1 MQIFRHFRAIL
12 LLIAAAGLT
21 AYSQSITGTVTGT
34 VTDSSGGAIAGA
46 SVTLRSETTGESRSM
61 KSNETGDFVF
71 NGVVPGTFRLRV
83 EQDGFKSV
91 ERPGLVL
98 TATQRLAIGNLA
110 LPVGAVTD
118 RVTVEGTGAVVQTAS
133 SGNSAELSGK
143 QLNLLVTRGRDV
155 ISLLRVLPG
164 VAGGTDENALGGTFG
179 TNTPN
184 ISGQRIAM
192 NTMSAD
198 GQSGN
203 DADGVGG
210 FNGMTS
216 LDAIAEVKVL
226 LNTYQAEYGRNAG
239 ASINLVTKSGSRD
252 FHGSAYWFVRNEAFN
267 ANDFFNNRN
276 SQARP
281 LYRYNTLGGTIG
293 GPVYIP
299 GKFNKNRDKL
309 FFFYSREDWR
319 IREPRA
325 VRRVTM
331 PTALERQGNYSQTLD
346 VSGRL
351 IPITDPTNGLPFSGN
366 IVPANRI
373 NKNGQAILNL
383 FPMPNFLDRGL
394 SGGNYN
400 YQFQEITEH
409 PKKLNTLKGDYNL
422 TQNDRISARY
432 TSWWADRRG
441 YEGLAAFNSNWD
453 QLRHHYLFKTDQIQT
468 SYTKVLRPNIINEA
482 QFGYRKLGEIG
493 DATSANAF
501 DKVTRSKVGLA
512 SLGQLYPDINTLS
525 IIPQASFGGV
535 PSAANISYD
544 GRLPIDA
551 QDWRW
556 NYNNNLS
563 WIKGAHSF
571 KFGLSGEYQMNSEG
585 PRSNFGG
592 NFAFDRNVNN
602 PLDSNYAYS
611 NALLG
616 NYSSYTESSART
628 TGLARQALFEWF
640 AQDSWKAT
648 RRLTIDYGVR
658 FTWFTPWR
666 VTDGKAAALA
676 LERYDRAKAPRFVQ
690 PVLRNGVRVGQNP
703 VTGAILPAVTIGSF
717 VAGTGDPANGMVVQG
732 TGQLPDGFANR
743 GWEMGPRVG
752 FAYDVFGN
760 GKTAIRGGFGV
771 SKQAVPSAGSYLWT
785 TRTNPPVQ
793 FNPQI
798 FYGNLDTLTQSAGI
812 LFPSSVS
819 ALERDPKAATVM
831 SYSVAVQHDLG
842 WKTVLDVSYVGNR
855 SQHLQQTRELNTIP
869 YGARFAAENQDPSAP
884 GRPLPDNFIRPYP
897 GFGGLTYIEN
907 SGYGNYNGLQT
918 SLNRRLSSKLQFGV
932 AYTWSKAMDLTS
944 GDNGVLPRYR
954 PYRIWNY
961 GKSSYDQ
968 THVMVLNY
976 LWDLPK
982 ASARWNNAAAKM
994 ALDNWQISGIISM
1007 ASGTPRDVSY
1017 STVDGAD
1024 ITGGG
1029 DGARINVTGSALLA
1043 KGSQAF
1049 DRFFNPSVFS
1059 RPARGD
1065 FGNAPKDIF
1074 RGPGINNWDI
1084 SLFKKFPFKNESR
1097 YVQFRWEFYN
1107 SFNHTQFSNVDNGAR
1122 FDVQGNQVNG
1132 QFGRFTSS
1140 RSPRVMQGALNFTF

>member
-1 MQIFRHFRAIL
+1 MQKFRTVPALVLFFAASVLAI
-12 LLIAAAGLT
+12 GQT
-21 AYSQSITGTVTGT
+21 ITGTITGT
-34 VTDSSGGAIAGA
+34 VTDSSGGAIANA
-46 SVTLRSETTGESRSM
+46 SATLTNEGTAEIRSIKTNES
-61 KSNETGDFVF
+61 GDFVF
-71 NGVVPGTFRLRV
+71 NAVVPGSYTVRV
-83 EQDGFKSV
+83 EQDGFKTL
-91 ERPGLVL
+91 ERTGLVL
-98 TATQRLAIGNLA
+98 TATQRLAVGA
-110 LPVGAVTD
+110 LQLTVGAVSE
-118 RVTVEGTGAVVQTAS
+118 RVTVEAAGATVQTAS

-184 ISGQRIAM
+184 INGQRIAM

-239 ASINLVTKSGSRD
+239 ASINLVTKSGSKE
-252 FHGSAYWFVRNEAFN
+252 FHGSAYWYVRNEAFN

-281 LYRYNTLGGTIG
+281 LYRYNTFGGTIG

-299 GKFNKNRDKL
+299 GKFNTNRDKL

-319 IREPRA
+319 IQEPRN

-331 PTALERQGNYSQTLD
+331 PTALERQGNFSQTLD

-351 IPITDPTNGLPFSGN
+351 IPITDPSTGQPFPGN
-366 IVPANRI
+366 IIPSNRVSA
-373 NKNGQAILNL
+373 NGQAMLNL
-383 FPMPNFLDRGL
+383 FPQPNFLDRGL

-400 YQFQEITEH
+400 YQFQEITDH
-409 PKKLNTLKGDYNL
+409 PKKLNTLKGDYNI
-422 TQNDRISARY
+422 TPNDRISARY

-453 QLRHHYLFKTDQIQT
+453 QLYHHYLFKTDQIQT
-468 SYTKVLRPNIINEA
+468 SYTKVIRPNIINEA

-493 DATSANAF
+493 DATSADAF
-501 DKVTRSKVGLA
+501 DRVTRSKVGLGG
-512 SLGQLYPDINTLS
+512 LGQLYPDGNPLG
-525 IIPQASFGGV
+525 IIPQANFGGV
-535 PSAANISYD
+535 PSAANIAYD

-551 QDWRW
+551 KDWRW
-556 NYNNNLS
+556 NYSNNLS
-563 WIKGAHSF
+563 WIHGAHSL
-571 KFGLSGEYQMNSEG
+571 KFGMSGEYQMNSEG

-611 NALLG
+611 NAILG
-616 NYSSYTESSART
+616 NYSTYTESSTRT
-628 TGLARQALFEWF
+628 TGLARQAIFEWF

-648 RRLTIDYGVR
+648 RRLTIDYGIR

-676 LERYDRAKAPRFVQ
+676 LERYDRSKAPQFVQ
-690 PVLRNGVRVGQNP
+690 PVLQNGVRVGLNP
-703 VTGAILPAVTIGSF
+703 VTGAILPAVAIGSF
-717 VAGTGDPANGMVVQG
+717 APGTGDPANGMVVSG
-732 TGQLPDGFANR
+732 TDVLPSGFANR
-743 GWEMGPRVG
+743 GWETGPRMG

-760 GKTAIRGGFGV
+760 GKTAVRGGFGV

-798 FYGNLDTLTQSAGI
+798 FYGNVDSLKNSAGI

-819 ALERDPKAATVM
+819 ALERDPKAGTVM
-831 SYSVAVQHDLG
+831 SYSLAVQQDLG
-842 WKTVLDVSYVGNR
+842 WKTVLDVSYSGNR

-869 YGARFAAENQDPSAP
+869 YGARFLAQNGDSSAP
-884 GRPLPDNFIRPYP
+884 GRPLPDNFFRPYP
-897 GFGGLTYIEN
+897 GFGNVTYIEN
-907 SGYGNYNGLQT
+907 SGYGNYNALQT
-918 SLNRRLSSKLQFGV
+918 SLNRRMSSRLQFGV
-932 AYTWSKAMDLTS
+932 SYTWSKAMDLTS
-944 GDNGVLPRYR
+944 GDNGVLPLYR
-954 PYRIWNY
+954 PYRVWNY

-982 ASARWNNAAAKM
+982 ASARWNNAAART
-994 ALDNWQISGIISM
+994 ALDNWQLSGIVTM
-1007 ASGTPRDVSY
+1007 ASGTPRDVGY

-1029 DGARINVTGSALLA
+1029 DGARINVTGKAVLPKSERT
-1043 KGSQAF
+1043 F
-1049 DRFFNPSVFS
+1049 DRFFNTGVFA

-1084 SLFKKFPFKNESR
+1084 SLFKKFPLKNEAR
-1097 YVQFRWEFYN
+1097 FIQFRWEFYN
-1107 SFNHTQFSNVDNGAR
+1107 AFNHTQFNGVDNGAR
-1122 FDVQGNQVNG
+1122 FDLQGSQVNA

-1140 RSPRVMQGALNFTF
+1140 RTPRVMQGALNFTF

>member
-1 MQIFRHFRAIL
+1 MQFPRTLRATVL
-12 LLIAAAGLT
+12 VFAATLA
-21 AYSQSITGTVTGT
+21 AYGQTITGTVTGSLVDASGAAIPNAT
-34 VTDSSGGAIAGA
+34 VT
-46 SVTLRSETTGESRSM
+46 LKSETTAESRGI
-61 KSNETGDFVF
+61 KTNEAGDFVF
-71 NGVVPGTFRLRV
+71 NAVVPGRYMIRA
-83 EQDGFKSV
+83 EKEGFKTV
-91 ERPGLVL
+91 ERSEIIL
-98 TATQRLAIGNLA
+98 TATQRLSIGNLQM
-110 LPVGAVTD
+110 PIGAVSE
-118 RVTVEGTGAVVQTAS
+118 RITVEAIGAAVQTTA

-164 VAGGTDENALGGTFG
+164 VNNGTDENALGGTFG

-184 ISGQRIAM
+184 INGQRIAM

-216 LDAIAEVKVL
+216 LDAIGEVKVL

-239 ASINLVTKSGSRD
+239 ASINLVTKSGTKD
-252 FHGSAYWFVRNEAFN
+252 FHGSLYWYLRNEKLN
-267 ANDFFNNRN
+267 ANDFFSNRN

-281 LYRYNTLGGTIG
+281 LYRYNTVGGTIG
-293 GPVYIP
+293 GPIYIP
-299 GKFNKNRDKL
+299 GKFNTNRDKL
-309 FFFYSREDWR
+309 FFFYSRENWE
-319 IREPRA
+319 IRDPRA
-325 VRRVTM
+325 PRRVTV
-331 PTALERQGNYSQTLD
+331 PSALERQGNYSQTLD

-351 IPITDPTNGLPFSGN
+351 IPITDPNTGQPFADN
-366 IVPANRI
+366 IIPANRI
-373 NKNGQAILNL
+373 NKNGQTMLNL
-383 FPMPNFLDRGL
+383 FPLPNFLDRGL

-400 YQFQEITEH
+400 YQFQEITNH
-409 PKKLNTLKGDYNL
+409 PKKLNTLKADYNI
-422 TQNDRISARY
+422 TQNDRFSARY

-453 QLRHHYLFKTDQIQT
+453 QLYSHYLFKTDQIQT
-468 SYTKVLRPNIINEA
+468 SYTKIIRPNIINEA
-482 QFGYRKLGEIG
+482 QFGYRVLGEIG
-493 DATSANAF
+493 AATSAAFF
-501 DKVTRSKVGLA
+501 DKVDRSKVGLG
-512 SLGQLYPDINTLS
+512 SLGQLYAAGNPLNL
-525 IIPQASFGGV
+525 IPQASYGGV
-535 PSAANISYD
+535 PSAANVSYD

-551 QDWRW
+551 RDWRW
-556 NYNNNLS
+556 NYNDTVS
-563 WIKGAHSF
+563 WIHSAHSF
-571 KFGLSGEYQMNSEG
+571 KFGISGEYQMNSEG

-592 NFAFDRNVNN
+592 SFDFGRNVNN

-611 NALLG
+611 NAVLG
-616 NYSSYTESSART
+616 NFASYTESSTRT

-648 RRLTIDYGVR
+648 RRLTIDFGVR

-676 LERYDRAKAPRFVQ
+676 LERYDRAKVPQFVQ
-690 PVLRNGVRVGQNP
+690 PALNNNVRVGRNP
-703 VTGAILPAVTIGSF
+703 ITGALLPAVMIGSF
-717 VAGTGDPANGMVVQG
+717 APNSGDPANGMVVSG
-732 TGQLPDGFANR
+732 TGILPSGFANR
-743 GWEMGPRVG
+743 GWEMGPRAG

-760 GKTAIRGGFGV
+760 GKTAVRGGFGV

-798 FYGNLDTLTQSAGI
+798 FYGNLDSLAASSGV

-819 ALERDPKAATVM
+819 ALERNPKAGTVM
-831 SYSVAVQHDLG
+831 NYSLAVQQDLG
-842 WKTVLDVSYVGNR
+842 WKTILDVSYVGNR
-855 SQHLQQTRELNTIP
+855 SRHLQQTRELNTLP
-869 YGARFAAENQDPSAP
+869 YGARFAAANQDPTAP
-884 GRPLPDNFIRPYP
+884 GRPLPDNFLRPYP

-918 SLNRRLSSKLQFGV
+918 SLNRRMSSTLQFGV

-944 GDNGVLPRYR
+944 GDNGVLPIYR
-954 PYRIWNY
+954 PYRIWAY

-968 THVMVLNY
+968 THVFVTNF

-982 ASARWNNAAAKM
+982 AGKHWNNALAKTV
-994 ALDNWQISGIISM
+994 LDNWQLSGIMTM

-1017 STVDGAD
+1017 STTDGAD

-1029 DGARINVTGSALLA
+1029 DGARVNVTGKAILP
-1043 KGSQAF
+1043 KGDRTF
-1049 DRFFNPSVFS
+1049 DRFFNTSVFA
-1059 RPARGD
+1059 RPSRGD

-1074 RGPGINNWDI
+1074 RMPGINNWDV
-1084 SLFKKFPFKNESR
+1084 SFFKRFPLKNEAR
-1097 YVQFRWEFYN
+1097 YLQFRWEIYN
-1107 SFNHTQFSNVDNGAR
+1107 AFNHTQFNGVDNGAR
-1122 FDVQGNQVNG
+1122 FDPQGAQVNA

-1140 RSPRVMQGALNFTF
+1140 RTPRVMQGALNFTF